1 MGLRIPSPSSGRALT
16 IVALVITLGA
26 LVGSRYS
33 DSLSRVGR
41 VVASDAISDEV
52 AEFEAVV
59 EAIEESSAD
68 AADLES
74 AVLKGA
80 IPQMLANLDPHSQF
94 FEPTP
99 FVRLREEQAGTYAGV
114 GMQIAMFESSP
125 IVEHP
130 FPGTPAFEA
139 GVRPGDAI
147 RTVDGQRTQGRTL
160 DEVVELV
167 RGLHGT
173 AVRLGLERE
182 GQNGLIEVDVIRD
195 TIPRPTVPLAFM
207 VKPGIGFIQISSFG
221 ETTAEEFDAALEK
234 LNKTGLEGLVLDLRD
249 NHGGLLTAGVHVAGQ
264 FLEEGTLVVS
274 HRGRASRERRY
285 YAEPNA
291 GNRAYPMTV
300 LVDCRS
306 ASAAEIVAG
315 ALQDHDRALVVGGSN
330 TFGKGLVQSV
340 LQLPQS
346 AGMVLTT
353 ARYYTPSGRLIQRH
367 YDDLTLGEYYA
378 NPCSETFQPDQ
389 SDAHLTDAGRVV
401 YSGSGITPDVHIEPE
416 LVGYFE
422 RDLMNVRAFDRFA
435 NRLLREVEKLPPH
448 WDLDR
453 NALGEFRNFAAQL
466 AVSTTDADFRR
477 AEPFLRRKTKQ
488 AVYTAAVHVDE
499 GAKADA
505 ELDPAVL
512 RAVALLPKAA
522 QLRQSARP
530 AVAQIRLPG
539 GAD

>member
-1 MGLRIPSPSSGRALT
+1 MALRIPSPSSGRALG
-16 IVALVITLGA
+16 IVALVVILGA

-33 DSLSRVGR
+33 GSLSRVGR
-41 VVASDAISDEV
+41 VVPTEDISNEI
-52 AEFEAVV
+52 AAFESVV
-59 EAIEESSAD
+59 RAIEASSAD
-68 AADLES
+68 SSDLES
-74 AVLKGA
+74 AVMKGA
-80 IPQMLANLDPHSQF
+80 IPQMLASLDPHSQF

-99 FVRLREEQAGTYAGV
+99 FVRLREEQAGAYAGV
-114 GMQIAMFESSP
+114 GMQIAMFEGAP

-130 FPGTPAFEA
+130 FPGTPAFKA

-147 RTVDGQRTQGRTL
+147 RTVDGQRTRGRSL

-167 RGLHGT
+167 RGLRGT
-173 AVRLGLERE
+173 AVRLGLERD
-182 GQNGLIEVDVIRD
+182 GQRDLVEVDVIRD

-207 VKPGIGFIQISSFG
+207 VKPGIGFIQITSFG
-221 ETTAEEFDAALEK
+221 ETTADEVDAALK
-234 LNKTGLEGLVLDLRD
+234 TLNEAGLEGLVLDLRE
-249 NHGGLLTAGVHVAGQ
+249 NHGGLLMAGVHVAGQ
-264 FLEEGTLVVS
+264 FLEEGALVVS

-285 YAEPNA
+285 FAEPLA
-291 GNRAYPMTV
+291 DNRAYPMTV

-306 ASAAEIVAG
+306 ASASEIVAG
-315 ALQDHDRALVVGGSN
+315 ALQDHDRALIVGAN

-367 YDDLTLGEYYA
+367 YDDVTLGEYYA
-378 NPCSETFQPDQ
+378 NPCSETFEPDR

-401 YSGSGITPDVHIEPE
+401 YSGSGITPDSPIDPE

-422 RDLMNVRAFDRFA
+422 RDLMNVRAFDRYA
-435 NRLLREVEKLPPH
+435 NRILRDVGKLPAD
-448 WDLDR
+448 WDLDDE
-453 NALGEFRNFAAQL
+453 ALARFRDFAAQL
-466 AVSTTDADFRR
+466 AVATTDEDFRR

-505 ELDPAVL
+505 QLDPAVL

-522 QLRQSARP
+522 QLRRATRP
-530 AVAQIRLPG
+530 TVAQARLPQ
-539 GAD
+539 AN